1 VYVGLL
7 SEAKKI
13 SSSYPTLYLTT
24 LLECL
29 SGSYPYLVLPNLL
42 TRPGN
47 SLSALSKNLLP
58 EPIAC
63 QHCLSDPTLSLL
75 AKSGLHLTQLTTYF
89 LPLLT
94 PYPIWLIWSVTR
106 SFPYLTMTSLLPYHL
121 LPSLG
126 LPDQYLDKITH
137 LGYLPSRCTFRPAA
151 FQHVTFLWCNNHIDE
166 SVLLSFS
173 CLGFALLI

>member
-1 VYVGLL
+1 LISSPTRIHMISLLNQTCISLMLPCVGLL

-13 SSSYPTLYLTT
+13 SSSYPTLYPTT

-94 PYPIWLIWSVTR
+94 PYPIWLIRSVTR
-106 SFPYLTMTSLLPYHL
+106 SFPYLTMTSLLPYQPL
-121 LPSLG
+121 T
-126 LPDQYLDKITH
+126 Q
-137 LGYLPSRCTFRPAA
+137 FRLARP
-151 FQHVTFLWCNNHIDE
+151 I
-166 SVLLSFS
+166 S
-173 CLGFALLI
+173 